1 MARVAAPSQLTVWQG
16 NETSSNSISWNN
28 RATSRCWVWDEG
40 TNAPSSSSNGNIC
53 VCVCVMVDLYARIMT
68 MSNFIGQVV
77 VGFYEKF
84 CFSIL
89 SPMIACAHVVNTR
102 PSVHHSSFRRTFR
115 VDRGYHEDGLSLI
128 DSSNSIWPKNNLFR
142 FINEIM
148 DRMEQH
154 EFV

>member
-1 MARVAAPSQLTVWQG
+1 MKRVPIPFREITVQPLDAG
-16 NETSSNSISWNN
+16 CETKEQTLHLPAQTEIY
-28 RATSRCWVWDEG
+28 
-40 TNAPSSSSNGNIC
+40 

-154 EFV
+154 KFV

>member
-1 MARVAAPSQLTVWQG
+1 MKRVPIPFREITVQPLDAG
-16 NETSSNSISWNN
+16 CETKEQTLHLPAQTEIY
-28 RATSRCWVWDEG
+28 
-40 TNAPSSSSNGNIC
+40 
-53 VCVCVMVDLYARIMT
+53 VCVCVMDLYARIMT

-148 DRMEQH
+148 DRMEQY

>member
-1 MARVAAPSQLTVWQG
+1 MKRVPIPFREITVQPLDAG
-16 NETSSNSISWNN
+16 CETKEQTLHLPAQTEIY
-28 RATSRCWVWDEG
+28 
-40 TNAPSSSSNGNIC
+40 
-53 VCVCVMVDLYARIMT
+53 VCVCVMDLYARIMT

-154 EFV
+154 KFV

>member
-1 MARVAAPSQLTVWQG
+1 MKRVPIPFREITVQPLDAG
-16 NETSSNSISWNN
+16 CETKEQTLHLPAQTEIY
-28 RATSRCWVWDEG
+28 
-40 TNAPSSSSNGNIC
+40 

-115 VDRGYHEDGLSLI
+115 VDRGYHKDGLSLI

>member
-1 MARVAAPSQLTVWQG
+1 MKRVPIPFREITVQPLDAG
-16 NETSSNSISWNN
+16 CETKEQTLHLPAQTEIY
-28 RATSRCWVWDEG
+28 
-40 TNAPSSSSNGNIC
+40 
-53 VCVCVMVDLYARIMT
+53 VCVCVMDLYARIMT

-128 DSSNSIWPKNNLFR
+128 DSSNSI
-142 FINEIM
+142 
-148 DRMEQH
+148 
-154 EFV
+154 